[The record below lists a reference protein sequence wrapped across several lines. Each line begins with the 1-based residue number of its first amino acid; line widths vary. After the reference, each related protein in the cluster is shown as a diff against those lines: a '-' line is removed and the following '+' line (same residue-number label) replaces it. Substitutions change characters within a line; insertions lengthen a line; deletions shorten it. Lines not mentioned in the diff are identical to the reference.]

1 MDGTPNT
8 GMVNGMACCGPNFHF
23 LEQDLNEAGLAA
35 VPWTR
40 QRAQARRHA
49 GGERCAGRR
58 DNTHRESRCVE
69 FVIDRSQ
76 D

>member
-1 MDGTPNT
+1 MMSPRR
-8 GMVNGMACCGPNFHF
+8 VAEALRF

-35 VPWTR
+35 VPWAR
-40 QRAQARRHA
+40 QRAQARRRA
-49 GGERCAGRR
+49 GGEQCAGRR
-58 DNTHRESRCVE
+58 DNAHRESRCVE